1 MKASPDQ
8 LHERYVRNLEAHVTS
23 YVSILESIF
32 GQRDPRFVFGTI
44 GMSDGRPR
52 THFPGRFHLD
62 GGCHV
67 DILITKYPWEHR
79 SPDQGPWQIAHECV
93 HLLDPREI
101 GTANTLEEGLATWFQ
116 DAPAYHDERVRRYI
130 VKNNKHPPA
139 YLDAQELV
147 RRSLPDILQAVK
159 TLRASGVRIGDMK
172 ADMLAP
178 LLPNAQP
185 GTAER
190 LCALFQG

>member
-1 MKASPDQ
+1 MKASPDE
-8 LHERYVRNLEAHVTS
+8 LHERYVRNLEAYVTR

-52 THFPGRFHLD
+52 THFPGGFHLD

-67 DILITKYPWEHR
+67 DILITKYPWKHR

-93 HLLDPREI
+93 HLLDPCEK

-116 DAPAYHDERVRRYI
+116 DEPAYHEERVRRYI
-130 VKNNKHPPA
+130 VKNDKHPPA
-139 YLDAQELV
+139 YW
-147 RRSLPDILQAVK
+147 LPGFRTNRPTMKNGFGVTSSKTTNTLQR
-159 TLRASGVRIGDMK
+159 T
-172 ADMLAP
+172 
-178 LLPNAQP
+178 
-185 GTAER
+185 
-190 LCALFQG
+190 

>member
-79 SPDQGPWQIAHECV
+79 SPDQGP
-93 HLLDPREI
+93 
-101 GTANTLEEGLATWFQ
+101 G
-116 DAPAYHDERVRRYI
+116 RVD
-130 VKNNKHPPA
+130 VVS
-139 YLDAQELV
+139 V
-147 RRSLPDILQAVK
+147 R
-159 TLRASGVRIGDMK
+159 
-172 ADMLAP
+172 
-178 LLPNAQP
+178 
-185 GTAER
+185 
-190 LCALFQG
+190 